1 MTTVVV
7 TALGSALGVIGCVV
21 ALRPR
26 SVPLRAALAALEG
39 QPLGT
44 GQHPDTRRQPT
55 GMRVDRYCAAR
66 LAAGVSQ
73 NEYVHSRLRPLLAIT
88 GTTVQEFCGEV
99 ILGASVGIVLPGLWW
114 LVLAAGG
121 VGLSF
126 AVPVWAGFMLGWAGG
141 LVPVLLLHSKAIRAR
156 RSARRVV
163 GSFLNLVVLC
173 MAGGMGVESALHAS
187 ARIGEDD
194 VSDRILNVLVLAQ
207 DSGERPWDALD
218 HLGREL
224 GVTELT
230 ELAAAVELA
239 GSEGARIRLT
249 LSAKASS
256 IRHHDLAES
265 ESEANRVTERLF
277 LPGVFLLVGF
287 LVFIGYPAVARISA
301 GL

>member
-26 SVPLRAALAALEG
+26 SVPLRVALAALEG
-39 QPLGT
+39 QPMSRGRHADTLQPPTGVGT
-44 GQHPDTRRQPT
+44 G
-55 GMRVDRYCAAR
+55 RYGAVR
-66 LAAGVSQ
+66 LAVAVSQ
-73 NEYVHSRLRPLLAIT
+73 NEYLHSRLRPLLAIT
-88 GTTVQEFCGEV
+88 GTTVQQFCGEV
-99 ILGASVGIVLPGLWW
+99 ILGASVGVVLPGLWW

-121 VGLSF
+121 VGLPF
-126 AVPVWAGFMLGWAGG
+126 AVPVWAGVMVGCAGG
-141 LVPVLLLHSKAIRAR
+141 LIPVLLLHSKAIRAR
-156 RSARRVV
+156 RSARRVL

-173 MAGGMGVESALHAS
+173 MAGGMGVEGALHAS

-194 VSDRILNVLVLAQ
+194 VSERILNVLVLAQ

-218 HLGREL
+218 RLGRDL

-265 ESEANRVTERLF
+265 ESEANRMTERLF